1 MPRRNIWW
9 EMHIVREAEQHNRRE
24 GRRRTV
30 GRYQVHHDGE
40 EQTGTTLAA
49 KMTRTKRRPVACSSF
64 WKASG

>member
-1 MPRRNIWW
+1 MPRRNIGW

-49 KMTRTKRRPVACSSF
+49 NMTRDL
-64 WKASG
+64 